1 MKVTVSFRD
10 EWLYRAVKVR
20 AAASGR
26 QIRDVIEEAVE
37 GWLEAQEDAEDIA
50 ASKDAIAEYELE
62 GGMDAI
68 AFFDRLIAE
77 NRVTYEPDPNG

>member
-20 AAASGR
+20 AAAGGR
-26 QIRDVIEEAVE
+26 QIRDVIEEAVDA
-37 GWLEAQEDAEDIA
+37 WLEAQEDAEDIA
-50 ASKDAIAEYELE
+50 LSREALAEYERE
-62 GGMDAI
+62 GGVDAI

-77 NRVTYEPDPNG
+77 DRVTYQPDPTA